1 MPHSRRM
8 FLGALMAGGALS
20 SARRLPAEAVQ
31 PAGKSYRACVIGHTG
46 RGGYGH
52 GLDVCFQKIPGV
64 TVAAVADP
72 DEKGRAK
79 AIQVTGAGRSYADW
93 REMLEREKPDLVSI
107 GMRWVENRLALVKSA
122 VEAGA
127 HVFME
132 KPMAASLEEADAILA
147 AARERGRHIVLAFHA
162 RSAPSVLHLK
172 KLVDE
177 GFLGDLLE
185 IRSRGKEDHRAGGED
200 LMVLGTHCLYLMRL
214 FAGDPLWCSARVT
227 TAGRDVTR
235 ADARQGTEP
244 LGPIA
249 GDTVHAS
256 YAFRGGVQG
265 HFASQKLSKGPGGR
279 FQLFLHGSKGVAV
292 IHIGMDPEIFHL
304 PDPLWSPGKSGAAWQ
319 PLPGAPSKKEP
330 HGLTGQEAANHRLV
344 LGLIEAG
351 ETGQAPPAA
360 GEEGRA
366 VLEMILAVYDSHLRG
381 GRAAFPLERRKHP
394 LLSE

>member
-147 AARERGRHIVLAFHA
+147 AARE
-162 RSAPSVLHLK
+162 
-172 KLVDE
+172 
-177 GFLGDLLE
+177 
-185 IRSRGKEDHRAGGED
+185 
-200 LMVLGTHCLYLMRL
+200 
-214 FAGDPLWCSARVT
+214 
-227 TAGRDVTR
+227 
-235 ADARQGTEP
+235 
-244 LGPIA
+244 
-249 GDTVHAS
+249 
-256 YAFRGGVQG
+256 
-265 HFASQKLSKGPGGR
+265 
-279 FQLFLHGSKGVAV
+279 
-292 IHIGMDPEIFHL
+292 
-304 PDPLWSPGKSGAAWQ
+304 
-319 PLPGAPSKKEP
+319 
-330 HGLTGQEAANHRLV
+330 
-344 LGLIEAG
+344 
-351 ETGQAPPAA
+351 
-360 GEEGRA
+360 
-366 VLEMILAVYDSHLRG
+366 
-381 GRAAFPLERRKHP
+381 
-394 LLSE
+394 